1 MKNRSWLITEKLK
14 PLVVNIDFQRGNK
27 TVFKSTNFAGYVGM
41 LTGIKPVS
49 SSLLRAAFSRH
60 KWKKATFSNGNI
72 DKKEK

>member
-49 SSLLRAAFSRH
+49 SGLHSAG
-60 KWKKATFSNGNI
+60 TNGEINI
-72 DKKEK
+72 FIF